1 MKKILSLRF
10 SKAVDTYNKWALPQ
24 KKSAIVLSSLLTEIN
39 GRVLDVGCGTG
50 FVAEHIGCHDITG
63 VDISLPMSV
72 YFKERFGK
80 AVVGDCEYLPFKD
93 NSFDWAVSNFVL
105 HWTDVGKSIGEMIRV
120 SRKGVG
126 IALPVGGSVDIF
138 GFPFPEEDR
147 VFDIIISYG
156 CKIDRW
162 FIKEIDVPYRGWD
175 ILRFFHYTG
184 TSYNPRGNITFSKRK
199 LEERIKDMTSL
210 YFRVLFFLCK
220 IKS

>member
-24 KKSAIVLSSLLTEIN
+24 RKSALILSYLLNEASGKI
-39 GRVLDVGCGTG
+39 LDVGCGTG
-50 FVAEHIGCHDITG
+50 FVSENIGSSDIIG
-63 VDISLPMSV
+63 VDISFPMSV

-93 NSFDWAVSNFVL
+93 KSFDWAVSNFVL
-105 HWTDVGKSIGEMIRV
+105 HWTDVDKSIGEMIRV
-120 SRKGVG
+120 SKKGIGVA
-126 IALPVGGSVDIF
+126 IPIGGSVKAF
-138 GFPFPEEDR
+138 GFPFPAEDK
-147 VFDIIISYG
+147 VLGLLTSYG
-156 CKIDRW
+156 CIIDKW
-162 FIKEIDVPYRGWD
+162 FIRDIDIPYRGWD

-184 TSYNPRGNITFSKRK
+184 TSYNPNGLVTFSRRK
-199 LEERIKDMTSL
+199 LEEKIRNMTSL

>member
-10 SKAVDTYNKWALPQ
+10 SKAVYTYNKWALPQ
-24 KKSAIVLSSLLTEIN
+24 RESAFVLSSLLTGIS
-39 GRVLDVGCGTG
+39 GKILDVGCGTG
-50 FVAEHIGCHDITG
+50 FVAENLESPDIVG

-80 AVVGDCEYLPFKD
+80 SIVGDCEYLPFKD

-105 HWTDVGKSIGEMIRV
+105 HWTDVSKSLGEMIRV
-120 SRKGVG
+120 SKKGVG
-126 IALPVGGSVDIF
+126 VAIPVGGSVEVF
-138 GFPFPEEDR
+138 GFPFPKADG
-147 VFDIIISYG
+147 VFDILISYG
-156 CKIDRW
+156 CRIDRW
-162 FIKEIDVPYRGWD
+162 FIRDIDVPYRGWD

-184 TSYNPRGNITFSKRK
+184 TSYNPRGNITFSRHK